1 MGRPLKQGTHRSRGG
16 TQEQGCKRKS
26 RKQPGGR
33 QNLVCWVGLS
43 QRPTAEPCHHQG
55 GRQKRQPDLSPCGTF
70 PAPASY
76 FTSLPRR
83 PPSQRQHRRATH
95 ERKQS
100 FQAIFTFHLET
111 SVGRLP

>member
-43 QRPTAEPCHHQG
+43 QRPTTEPCHHQY
-55 GRQKRQPDLSPCGTF
+55 GREKRQPDLSPCRTF
-70 PAPASY
+70 PPPAVY
-76 FTSLPRR
+76 FSTQPRR
-83 PPSQRQHRRATH
+83 PPSQPHQRRAAPQ
-95 ERKQS
+95 RKHS
-100 FQAIFTFHLET
+100 FPRIFTFH
-111 SVGRLP
+111 